1 VIDLAVVAAVVAV
14 GAGVYATIRFFG
26 DSDGDKNRRVRAL
39 CKKHPVVEVA
49 AAKGLCRVRGNAV
62 ILREVP
68 GYPKVGAYF
77 TRSTGTVMHA
87 PDSVQIFATGT
98 GIGRTRLTRDEPTPE
113 HTKAERT
120 EIGSFAVLDGSA
132 ALIVEGE
139 AVVWYLDTPLVR
151 PNQTGAIQIREGTQ
165 VDIIGEA
172 EPAEFPMA
180 LASRGSYRG
189 GGMAVKMVGTK
200 KKKVWILA
208 HGEQSAG

>member
-14 GAGVYATIRFFG
+14 GAGVHATIRVFG
-26 DSDGDKNRRVRAL
+26 NSDGDKNRRVRAL
-39 CKKHPVVEVA
+39 CKKHAVVEA
-49 AAKGLCRVRGNAV
+49 ASAKGLCRVRGNAV

-68 GYPKVGAYF
+68 GYPNVGAYF

-87 PDSVQIFATGT
+87 PDSVQIFVTGT
-98 GIGRTRLTRDEPTPE
+98 GIGRTQLTRDEPTPE

-120 EIGSFAVLDGSA
+120 EIGSFAVFDGSGA
-132 ALIVEGE
+132 VIVEGDAE
-139 AVVWYLDTPLVR
+139 VWYLDTPLVR
-151 PNQTGAIQIREGTQ
+151 PNQTGAIQIREGTK

-172 EPAEFPMA
+172 EPAQFPAA

-189 GGMAVKMVGTK
+189 GGAAVKMVGTK

-208 HGEQSAG
+208 HASEPAG